1 MDDSFNTEVSG
12 DAQALEIESLEV
24 FQDWIILEAQ
34 ALEFANAARAYRD
47 IAAAT
52 PAPPS
57 RTADELMPELQ
68 ARASEHAAAA
78 EAYRAI
84 AAATRSPSVRA
95 PHSLLAGLRK
105 AARGHAAKARH
116 YRRRYPV
123 ASQAAKAANPAR
135 KSARA
140 VHSHVSH
147 GGARASS
154 GDDGDGGDGPPRPHA
169 AAAPGLDPGG
179 GNALNPDNGAPEI
192 LALHTFTLAVAA

>member
-1 MDDSFNTEVSG
+1 MVDSFNTEVSG
-12 DAQALEIESLEV
+12 DAQAFEIESLEV

-34 ALEFANAARAYRD
+34 ALEFANAARAYRRYCRRN
-47 IAAAT
+47 
-52 PAPPS
+52 P
-57 RTADELMPELQ
+57 
-68 ARASEHAAAA
+68 RASLAHGRRTDAGASSSRLGARGHGRSLPRHRRRSA
-78 EAYRAI
+78 E
-84 AAATRSPSVRA
+84 SVRA
-95 PHSLLAGLRK
+95 RSAFLARSAFK

-154 GDDGDGGDGPPRPHA
+154 GDDGDGGDGPRVRTPPRPPDLIRGA
-169 AAAPGLDPGG
+169 A
-179 GNALNPDNGAPEI
+179 
-192 LALHTFTLAVAA
+192 TR